1 MNTTDWVGQTIGQ
14 YRIEAPLDAGGM
26 GQVFRG
32 THANLNRPA
41 AIAPTTGPPMSLHTL
56 TPAANPTAQTN
67 DRNTP
72 NGNNPNGTD
81 TGCNSGTNTG
91 SNSSTNTGSNN
102 RKNNPT
108 NSYQIT
114 YVHKCSAA
122 RKLHQSR

>member
-32 THANLNRPA
+32 THICLNHPA
-41 AIAPTTGPPMSLHTL
+41 AIAPTTGPLMSLHTL
-56 TPAANPTAQTN
+56 APAANPIAQTN

-72 NGNNPNGTD
+72 NGSNLNGTD
-81 TGCNSGTNTG
+81 TG
-91 SNSSTNTGSNN
+91 SNN
-102 RKNNPT
+102 YKNNPT
-108 NSYQIT
+108 NFYQKT

-122 RKLHQSR
+122 RKLYQSRY